1 MSGRMLDVE
10 LVEPDGPGP
19 GASPSPAARPEH
31 PWLRRNARWLAAA
44 GVGLAAVLVGTQA
57 VVDARERTRLAE
69 LATIPGVLSPVEG
82 GLDVRWRGGVAE
94 QQVLQGGTVVDGT
107 LVGVAGTE
115 PGSLELWGLDAATGE
130 RRWSTSVD
138 LATPLMTADGGAPEA
153 WTTCAR
159 LDALAACVAQQS
171 GTAGASPDMT
181 VWVLDPTDGRLV
193 RSATLPGEAGLTFS
207 HGDVVSAVPVLLD
220 GTTAA
225 APDAGTVR
233 WAVTAVD
240 GATGATAWTYTTP
253 PVDVVGRED
262 GTTTYDSSTRSAS
275 LDARD
280 DRVLLIVDHHAW
292 ELGADGDLR
301 RTVLLDDASWVELTR
316 AGGLVQ
322 STYDGRGGR
331 SAILRDDGT
340 WVRTASVPLWLP
352 VDDGSA
358 RGLVFCAEQSEGG
371 ISRIEARDGRTG
383 ERVWEVPVR
392 AMTALLLDDR
402 LFVGTADGLRALDA
416 TSGRTVWTADL
427 SRSVDE
433 ITTDG
438 RSLVVRGLGLSAEGY
453 ALSDGHALW
462 RTDLLQQ
469 VSASHAWSGEQLVVS
484 SRLPRLYVQLP
495 DGSVAVLG

>member
-1 MSGRMLDVE
+1 MLDVE

-19 GASPSPAARPEH
+19 GDAPPPTASPGH
-31 PWLRRNARWLAAA
+31 PWLRRNARRLAVA
-44 GVGLAAVLVGTQA
+44 GVGLVVALVATQA

-69 LATIPGVLSPVEG
+69 LAAIPGVLAPVES
-82 GLDVRWRGGVAE
+82 GLDVRWRGGVAA

-107 LVGVAGTE
+107 LVGVASTA
-115 PGSLELWGLDAATGE
+115 PGSLELWGLDAATGQ
-130 RRWSTSVD
+130 RHWATSVD
-138 LATPLMTADGGAPEA
+138 LGTPLMTADGGAPEA
-153 WTTCAR
+153 WTTCAP
-159 LDALAACVAQQS
+159 LDGLVACVAQQS
-171 GTAGASPDMT
+171 GTAGANPDMT
-181 VWVLDPTDGRLV
+181 VWVLDPADGHLLRTT
-193 RSATLPGEAGLTFS
+193 ALPGESGLTFS
-207 HGDVVSAVPVLLD
+207 HGEVVSAVPVLLD
-220 GTTAA
+220 GTTSA
-225 APDAGTVR
+225 APDARTVR

-240 GATGATAWTYTTP
+240 GRTGDTAWTYTTP
-253 PVDVVGRED
+253 PVDAVGRD
-262 GTTTYDSSTRSAS
+262 DTTSYDSSTRSAS

-292 ELGADGDLR
+292 ELGADGTLH
-301 RTVLLDDASWVELTR
+301 RTVLLDDTSWVELTR

-331 SAILRDDGT
+331 SAMLRGDGT
-340 WVRTASVPLWLP
+340 WVRSASVPLWLP

-358 RGLVFCAEQSEGG
+358 PGLVFCAEQSEGG

-383 ERVWEVPVR
+383 TRVWDVRVR

-416 TSGRTVWTADL
+416 ATGRTVWSRDL

-462 RTDLLQQ
+462 RTDLLAQ